1 MATVTF
7 TEEDVKRLHL
17 LSVQHLYYNTS
28 FKDGVINPTLPELI
42 HCTTLN
48 TLKQMYAN
56 IKNKLVKL
64 EAEDEFDFNGTSA
77 VKIGELRDKKDF
89 LYLLIKYKMYKELEA
104 ETAKEKA
111 RLQKEIAELK
121 ESTKSPEQRIA
132 EMEVKLNSL

>member
-1 MATVTF
+1 
-7 TEEDVKRLHL
+7 
-17 LSVQHLYYNTS
+17 LYYNTS